1 MELNEYYI
9 LIAMFSIVIIL
20 AILIFSGNES
30 KSGRMGSKDVESIQR
45 SLYETI
51 NESDSPEPP
60 RVIRIDKNDI
70 LVLLEII
77 EEVKNFKKPISFSVN
92 VNNKMFNII
101 IENRNGERNEKNN

>member
-1 MELNEYYI
+1 MELNEYYV
-9 LIAMFSIVIIL
+9 LIAMLFIVIIL
-20 AILIFSGNES
+20 AILIFSGNEG

-45 SLYETI
+45 SLNETI

-77 EEVKNFKKPISFSVN
+77 EEVKNFKKPIDFSVN
-92 VNNKMFNII
+92 VNNKKFNII